1 MKEHLIGLIEQNKFA
16 QVKNTIVQMNEVDIA
31 TFLEE
36 LERPKLLMVFR
47 LLPKEIA
54 ADVFSYFS
62 YEMQAYI
69 VESITDKETESILDL
84 LFLDDVVDLI
94 EEVPSNVVKKVLKNT
109 DLERRA
115 LINQFLQYPED
126 SAGSIM
132 TVEYVDLKASMTV
145 KEALY
150 HIKKTGVDKATI
162 NTCYVTDS
170 RRMLEGV
177 ISIHKLILSD
187 DDEIVGELMDRQF
200 IYAHTLE
207 DRESTAALFKKYD
220 LLSIPVVDN
229 EKRLVGIVTI
239 DDIVDVIDLET
250 TEDMQIMAAMQPSEE
265 EYLKTS
271 VWNLSK
277 HRIMWLMILM
287 FTAIVTGSIIKK
299 YNNLLESALILS
311 TFIPMLMDTGGNS
324 GAQSSTL
331 VIRGLALG
339 EIETKD
345 VLKVIWKEL
354 RVGLLVGFAL
364 SVVNFL
370 RLLLISRVDLMI
382 ALAVCFSLYCTV
394 VLAKLIGGFLPILA
408 RKLKLDPAIMAGPLI
423 TTIVDMC
430 SLTIFFNIASKLLNF

>member
-31 TFLEE
+31 SFLEE

-62 YEMQAYI
+62 YEMQAYV
-69 VESITDKETESILDL
+69 VESITDKETESILDM

-187 DDEIVGELMDRQF
+187 DDEIVGDIMDKQF

-345 VLKVIWKEL
+345 VLKVVWKEL

-364 SVVNFL
+364 SLANFL
-370 RLLLISRVDLMI
+370 RLILISRVGLMI
-382 ALAVCFSLYCTV
+382 AITVCISLYCTV

>member
-1 MKEHLIGLIEQNKFA
+1 MKEHLIELIEQNKFA

-62 YEMQAYI
+62 YEMQAYV
-69 VESITDKETESILDL
+69 VESITDKETESILDM

-265 EYLKTS
+265 AYLKTS

-345 VLKVIWKEL
+345 VLKVVWKEL

-423 TTIVDMC
+423 TTIVDVC
-430 SLTIFFNIASKLLNF
+430 SLTIFFNISSKLLNI

>member
-1 MKEHLIGLIEQNKFA
+1 MKEHLLELIDQNKFA
-16 QVKNTIVQMNEVDIA
+16 QVKNTIVQMNVVDIA
-31 TFLEE
+31 ALLEE
-36 LERPKLLMVFR
+36 LERPRLLMVFR
-47 LLPKEIA
+47 LLPKEMA
-54 ADVFSYFS
+54 ADVFTYFS

-69 VESITDKETESILDL
+69 VESITDKETESILDM
-84 LFLDDVVDLI
+84 LFLDDVVALI

-132 TVEYVDLKASMTV
+132 TVEYVDLKAGMTV
-145 KEALY
+145 KEAIH

-162 NTCYVTDS
+162 NTCYVTDA

-177 ISIHKLILSD
+177 ISIRKLILSD
-187 DDEIVGELMDRQF
+187 DGEIVGDIMDKNV
-200 IYAHTLE
+200 IYTHTLD
-207 DRESTAALFKKYD
+207 DRESTAALFRKYD

-239 DDIVDVIDLET
+239 DDIVDVIDVET
-250 TEDMQIMAAMQPSEE
+250 TEDMQIMAAMHPSED

-271 VWNLSK
+271 VFKLAK

-287 FTAIVTGSIIKK
+287 LTAIITGGIIKK
-299 YNNLLESALILS
+299 YNSLLESALILS

-331 VIRGLALG
+331 IIRGLALG
-339 EIETKD
+339 EIETRD
-345 VLKVIWKEL
+345 VLKVVWKEL

-364 SVVNFL
+364 SAINFL
-370 RLLLISRVDLMI
+370 RLMFISNVGFMVSI
-382 ALAVCFSLYCTV
+382 TVCISLYCTV

-408 RKLKLDPAIMAGPLI
+408 SRLKLDPAIMAGPLI
-423 TTIVDMC
+423 TTLVDMC
-430 SLTIFFNIASKLLNF
+430 SLTIFFNIASKLLNI

>member
-1 MKEHLIGLIEQNKFA
+1 MKEHLIELIEQNKFA

-84 LFLDDVVDLI
+84 LFLDDVVALI

-115 LINQFLQYPED
+115 LINQFLQYPVD

-170 RRMLEGV
+170 RRILEGV
-177 ISIHKLILSD
+177 ISIRKLILSD

-239 DDIVDVIDLET
+239 DDIVDIVDLET

-265 EYLKTS
+265 AYLKTS

-277 HRIMWLMILM
+277 QRIMWLIILM
-287 FTAIVTGSIIKK
+287 LTAILAGSIIKK

-311 TFIPMLMDTGGNS
+311 TFIPMLMATGGNS

-423 TTIVDMC
+423 TTIVDVC
-430 SLTIFFNIASKLLNF
+430 SLTIFFNISSKLLNI

>member
-1 MKEHLIGLIEQNKFA
+1 MKEHLIELIEQNKFA

-69 VESITDKETESILDL
+69 VESITDKETESILDM
-84 LFLDDVVDLI
+84 LFLDDVVALI

-115 LINQFLQYPED
+115 LINQFLQYPVD

-170 RRMLEGV
+170 RRILEGV
-177 ISIHKLILSD
+177 ISIRKLILSD

-265 EYLKTS
+265 AYLKTS

-287 FTAIVTGSIIKK
+287 FTASVTGSIITK

-423 TTIVDMC
+423 TTIVDVC
-430 SLTIFFNIASKLLNF
+430 SLTIFFNISSKLLNI

>member
-31 TFLEE
+31 SFLEE

-84 LFLDDVVDLI
+84 LFLDDVVALI

-187 DDEIVGELMDRQF
+187 DDEIVGDIMDKQF

-345 VLKVIWKEL
+345 VLKVVWKEL

-364 SVVNFL
+364 SLANFL
-370 RLLLISRVDLMI
+370 RLILISRVGLMI
-382 ALAVCFSLYCTV
+382 AITVCISLYCTV

>member
-1 MKEHLIGLIEQNKFA
+1 
-16 QVKNTIVQMNEVDIA
+16 
-31 TFLEE
+31 
-36 LERPKLLMVFR
+36 
-47 LLPKEIA
+47 
-54 ADVFSYFS
+54 
-62 YEMQAYI
+62 
-69 VESITDKETESILDL
+69 
-84 LFLDDVVDLI
+84 
-94 EEVPSNVVKKVLKNT
+94 
-109 DLERRA
+109 
-115 LINQFLQYPED
+115 
-126 SAGSIM
+126 
-132 TVEYVDLKASMTV
+132 
-145 KEALY
+145 
-150 HIKKTGVDKATI
+150 
-162 NTCYVTDS
+162 
-170 RRMLEGV
+170 
-177 ISIHKLILSD
+177 
-187 DDEIVGELMDRQF
+187 MDRQF

-287 FTAIVTGSIIKK
+287 FTAIVTGSIITK

-345 VLKVIWKEL
+345 VLKVVWKEL

-364 SVVNFL
+364 SLANFL
-370 RLLLISRVDLMI
+370 RLILISRVGLMI
-382 ALAVCFSLYCTV
+382 AITVCISLYCTV

>member
-1 MKEHLIGLIEQNKFA
+1 MKEHLIELIEQNKFA

-84 LFLDDVVDLI
+84 LFLDDVVALI

-170 RRMLEGV
+170 RRILEGV
-177 ISIHKLILSD
+177 ISIRKLILSD

-287 FTAIVTGSIIKK
+287 FTAIVTGSIITK

-345 VLKVIWKEL
+345 VLKVVWKEL

-370 RLLLISRVDLMI
+370 RLLLISRVGLMI
-382 ALAVCFSLYCTV
+382 AITVCISLYCTV

>member
-1 MKEHLIGLIEQNKFA
+1 MKEHLIELIEQNKFA

-84 LFLDDVVDLI
+84 LFLDDVVALI

-115 LINQFLQYPED
+115 LINQFLQYPVD

-187 DDEIVGELMDRQF
+187 DDEIVGDIMDKQF

-287 FTAIVTGSIIKK
+287 FTAIVTGSIITK

-345 VLKVIWKEL
+345 VLKVVWKEL

-364 SVVNFL
+364 SLANFL
-370 RLLLISRVDLMI
+370 RLILISRVGLMI
-382 ALAVCFSLYCTV
+382 AITVCISLYCTV

>member
-31 TFLEE
+31 SFLEE

-62 YEMQAYI
+62 YEMQAYV
-69 VESITDKETESILDL
+69 VESITDKETESILDM

-265 EYLKTS
+265 AYLKTS

-345 VLKVIWKEL
+345 VLKVVWKEL

-364 SVVNFL
+364 SLANFL
-370 RLLLISRVDLMI
+370 RLILISRVGLMI
-382 ALAVCFSLYCTV
+382 AITVCISLYCTV

>member
-1 MKEHLIGLIEQNKFA
+1 MKEHLIELIEQNKFA

-31 TFLEE
+31 SFLEE

-62 YEMQAYI
+62 YEMQAYV
-69 VESITDKETESILDL
+69 VESITDKETESILDM

-109 DLERRA
+109 DLERRT

-170 RRMLEGV
+170 RRILEGV
-177 ISIHKLILSD
+177 ISIRKLILSD

-287 FTAIVTGSIIKK
+287 FTAIVTGSIITK

-345 VLKVIWKEL
+345 VLKVVWKEL

>member
-84 LFLDDVVDLI
+84 LFLDDVVALI

-170 RRMLEGV
+170 RRILEGV
-177 ISIHKLILSD
+177 ISIRKLILSD

-207 DRESTAALFKKYD
+207 DRESTAALF
-220 LLSIPVVDN
+220 
-229 EKRLVGIVTI
+229 
-239 DDIVDVIDLET
+239 
-250 TEDMQIMAAMQPSEE
+250 
-265 EYLKTS
+265 
-271 VWNLSK
+271 
-277 HRIMWLMILM
+277 
-287 FTAIVTGSIIKK
+287 
-299 YNNLLESALILS
+299 
-311 TFIPMLMDTGGNS
+311 
-324 GAQSSTL
+324 
-331 VIRGLALG
+331 
-339 EIETKD
+339 
-345 VLKVIWKEL
+345 
-354 RVGLLVGFAL
+354 
-364 SVVNFL
+364 
-370 RLLLISRVDLMI
+370 
-382 ALAVCFSLYCTV
+382 
-394 VLAKLIGGFLPILA
+394 
-408 RKLKLDPAIMAGPLI
+408 
-423 TTIVDMC
+423 
-430 SLTIFFNIASKLLNF
+430 

>member
-1 MKEHLIGLIEQNKFA
+1 MKEHLIELIEQNKFA

-423 TTIVDMC
+423 TTIVDVC
-430 SLTIFFNIASKLLNF
+430 SLTIFFNISSKLLNI